1 MEANTEATEISIYC
15 FIQVD
20 AQWKPA
26 GLWADDNK
34 DESIFVKQWLLLRTE
49 VCVHVEFVLNFFK
62 RCFKKH

>member
-20 AQWKPA
+20 VQWKPA

-34 DESIFVKQWLLLRTE
+34 DEKSKF
-49 VCVHVEFVLNFFK
+49 LNYVFL
-62 RCFKKH
+62 